1 MEGLVILL
9 ILIALWL
16 VIAPIV
22 ALVKANDAQER
33 ASKDQDLLK
42 GVLGRLKDL
51 ENELRQI
58 KRSAETPPQPRL
70 EEPTNPQGNLGR
82 LKELENELLQVKPDA
97 GSPPQPCQEESA
109 VSERNA
115 ALETVLERVMMEER
129 RIAAAEAAVPPPI
142 PASQQR
148 RKLIDTGEGPTA
160 QVKETEQESV
170 AWQAPKEPF
179 SLEQFMGAKL
189 FAWLGGVAMFFGVIF
204 FVKYAFERNLIPPEL
219 RVTLGFLTGI
229 GLLIG
234 GLLVHRLP
242 RYRVLAQAFCA
253 TGVVSLY
260 GVNFAAHSVYHFA
273 AFGSL
278 TTFGL
283 MALIT
288 LVAFLLAVRLDA
300 LVVAVLG
307 MLGGFLTPVLLST
320 GQDNVLGLFGYIALL
335 DIGLLAVSRHGGWRF
350 LTSSAAAGTTLML
363 IGWYSN
369 FFTSGEYFVGSRT
382 LIPMGVLLF
391 FIALFLGGGWK
402 WKREPH
408 SEGAVLGL
416 VSVAMLFAF
425 AMLDFDQVATR
436 YFLLYGFM
444 LLVQL
449 AVIALVM
456 TRPQLGIAQVLA
468 AGSAFI
474 HLAFWTWS
482 HLTGDNLQGALVL
495 YLGFAALHSVVPVL
509 LTRRF
514 PDDVAD
520 FPLRAG
526 PWFAPL
532 ALLMMLLPLFH
543 LTPIPMA
550 IWVAILL
557 LDLMVIALA
566 VVTGAIIPVLA
577 SLLLTMG
584 VAAVWLLRIP
594 VQAGSLMPFLGVIT
608 GFSAVFAVAGKWLS
622 RGATPDDG
630 NIGGWKPDASIL
642 PVCSG
647 VLPFALLILALLHLP
662 VANPSPVFGVA
673 LLMGVL
679 LTGLAIIGKQG
690 QLVLVAMVCTLAV
703 EGVWHLNHF
712 KADAPGLA
720 LGWYLGFYTLF
731 LVFPFVFRKA
741 CAGQAA
747 PWIASALTGVG
758 HFLLIHDLVKRAYPN
773 NMMGM
778 LPAAFAVPALIALFV
793 VIRSMVGMNR
803 SNRSQLAWFGGVAL
817 FFITLIFPIQFDR
830 QWLTVSWALEGALLL
845 WLFRRVPHPGLQLT
859 GLALL
864 AISFVRLT
872 LNPAVFS
879 VYPRSGTAILNWHLY
894 TYGLVAA
901 AQFLGGFWFT
911 EPAGWSAKFPPRG
924 VLYSLGGVLLFLLLN
939 IEIADYFT
947 DPGETFIAFNFG
959 GNFARDMTYTIAW
972 GLFSLGLL
980 GAGFRTNAKYVRFTA
995 IALLAITLIKL
1006 FLHDL
1011 AAIQN
1016 IFRIGALVGVA
1027 VIAFIA
1033 SFLYQRFYE
1042 SSKP

>member
-1 MEGLVILL
+1 MEGVVILL
-9 ILIALWL
+9 ILIALWV
-16 VIAPIV
+16 VIAPAV
-22 ALVKANDAQER
+22 ALAKANDAQDR
-33 ASKDQDLLK
+33 ASKDHDLLK
-42 GVLGRLKDL
+42 D
-51 ENELRQI
+51 
-58 KRSAETPPQPRL
+58 A
-70 EEPTNPQGNLGR
+70 LGR
-82 LKELENELLQVKPDA
+82 LKELENELRQIKRGAADSSQARHEETGIQIESVGRVKELENELQQIKPDPETLLHA
-97 GSPPQPCQEESA
+97 HREEPTA
-109 VSERNA
+109 LEGNA
-115 ALETVLERVMMEER
+115 ALEAVLERVMIEER
-129 RIAAAEAAVPPPI
+129 RLAAAEAAVPPPI
-142 PASQQR
+142 PAWPQR
-148 RKLIDTGEGPTA
+148 RKLIDSADESKSTSGEAEPEPIA
-160 QVKETEQESV
+160 R
-170 AWQAPKEPF
+170 QAPQEPF

-204 FVKYAFERNLIPPEL
+204 FVKYAFEKNLIPPEL
-219 RVTLGFLTGI
+219 RITLGFVTGI

-234 GLLVHRLP
+234 GLFVHRLP

-260 GVNFAAHSVYHFA
+260 GVSFAAHSVYHFA

-278 TTFGL
+278 STFGL

-307 MLGGFLTPVLLST
+307 MLGGFLTPILLST

-335 DIGLLAVSRHGGWRF
+335 DIGLLAVSRHGRWRF
-350 LTSSAAAGTTLML
+350 LTSAAAAGTALMFG
-363 IGWYSN
+363 GWYLK
-369 FFTSGEYFVGSRT
+369 FFVPGSYFEGSKT
-382 LIPMGVLLF
+382 MIPMGVLLS

-408 SEGAVLGL
+408 SEGAVLL
-416 VSVAMLFAF
+416 LATVAMIFAF
-425 AMLDFDQVATR
+425 AMLGFDQVAKR
-436 YFLLYGFM
+436 VFLLYGFI
-444 LLVQL
+444 LLVHL
-449 AVIALVM
+449 TVIALVM
-456 TRPQLGIAQVLA
+456 TRPRLGGAQALA
-468 AGSAFI
+468 AGAAFI
-474 HLAFWTWS
+474 HLAFWTGFY
-482 HLTGDNLQGALVL
+482 LTAENLFGALVL

-509 LTRRF
+509 LARRA
-514 PDDVAD
+514 PDHIAVL
-520 FPLRAG
+520 PMRAG

-543 LTPIPMA
+543 LTPVPMT

-557 LDLMVIALA
+557 LDFMVIVLA
-566 VVTGAIIPVLA
+566 AVTGAIFPVIA

-584 VAAVWLLRIP
+584 VAAAWLLRIP
-594 VQAGSLMPFLGVIT
+594 VQAGSLMPFLGVIS
-608 GFSAVFAVAGKWLS
+608 GFSLVFAVAGKWLS
-622 RGATPDDG
+622 RGVTPDG
-630 NIGGWKPDASIL
+630 ENIGVWKPDASIL
-642 PVCSG
+642 PVCSAL
-647 VLPFALLILALLHLP
+647 LPFALLILALLHLP
-662 VANPSPVFGVA
+662 VPNPSPVFGVA

-679 LTGLAIIGKQG
+679 LIGLALVGRQS

-703 EGVWHLNHF
+703 EGVWHVNYF
-712 KADAPGLA
+712 KATAPGLA
-720 LGWYLGFYTLF
+720 LGWYLGFYMLF
-731 LVFPFVFRKA
+731 LVLPFVFRKA
-741 CAGQAA
+741 CEGQAA

-758 HFLLIHDLVKRAYPN
+758 HFVLIHHLVKFAYPN
-773 NMMGM
+773 HMMGL
-778 LPAAFAVPALIALFV
+778 LPAAFAVPSLIALFV
-793 VIRSMVGMNR
+793 VIRSMAGMDQ

-830 QWLTVSWALEGALLL
+830 QWLTVSWAFEGALLL

-894 TYGLVAA
+894 TYGLVAV

-911 EPAGWSAKFPPRG
+911 EPGGWKAKFPPRG
-924 VLYSLGGVLLFLLLN
+924 VLHSFGGVLLFLLLN

-947 DPGETFIAFNFG
+947 EPGQAFIAFNFG
-959 GNFARDMTYTIAW
+959 GNFAMDMTYTIAW

-980 GAGFRTNAKYVRFTA
+980 GIGFRTNAKYVRFTA
-995 IALLAITLIKL
+995 IVLLAITLVKL

-1033 SFLYQRFYE
+1033 SFLYQRFYDR
-1042 SSKP
+1042 SKS